1 MTKRMTLHDRI
12 VEVLHNHK
20 SGIDIK
26 AIREQLGLEA
36 GEHQHLDR
44 RVRDLDAQYDIERI
58 RAGSEILYKLIG
70 PKAQSLDTVAI
81 SKTVRAKILYRDAA
95 TCQLCGRSVAT
106 DRVKLHIDHKMPRE
120 WGGKTEE
127 DNLWTLCSECNE
139 GKKNFFASITD
150 EDVRAAMMHKSVH
163 IRIGELLK
171 SKAGQPV
178 PKELLHLVANTHDD
192 WEKRLRELRELGW
205 NYTFKKEKD
214 LQSGKTKVYF
224 ILHEWLPWPPNPA
237 QAIRDAE
244 RTKGKKR

>member
-1 MTKRMTLHDRI
+1 MAKRMTLHDRI
-12 VEVLHNHK
+12 IEILQNHR

-26 AIREQLGLEA
+26 AIREHLNLEP

-44 RVRDLDAQYDIERI
+44 RVRDLDAHYEIERV
-58 RAGSEILYKLIG
+58 RAGAEILYKFIG
-70 PKAQSLDTVAI
+70 PRAKSLDTTTITNKLRVQI
-81 SKTVRAKILYRDAA
+81 HYRDAS
-95 TCQLCGRSVAT
+95 TCQLCGRSVAV
-106 DRVKLHIDHKMPRE
+106 DGVRLHVDHKIPRE

-150 EDVRAAMMHKSVH
+150 KDVRAAMMHKSVH

-171 SKAGQPV
+171 SKLGEPV

-205 NYTFKKEKD
+205 NYSFKKAKD
-214 LQSGKTKVYF
+214 PQSGKTKVFF